1 MATTQLAAVIGN
13 ANVFGQWV
21 LEETMRLSG
30 IDASPVVAEDD
41 ELNAWLATQGNIKWT
56 GPKYDSL
63 DRTQVEKVITQTD
76 GAQFAGGTAA
86 AVPLDITS
94 HIEEA
99 VRTERANWWS
109 ASKLSKY
116 LNLRQSDPL
125 QMIISDLA
133 GYWAFRRQAMWLS
146 AWLGVFADNDLA
158 PGGSDTHT
166 QFDLTLDRSNAGAF
180 SAGVT
185 NFTAEN
191 AIDTLGLMGDAED
204 DLGYIVTHSTVRRT
218 MEKNDLL
225 DVIKDSQPGQPK
237 SYRGRPLIVNDE
249 MTKGAGNV
257 YHTYFMGAGCTRRG
271 VGQPDDSFELAHFAE
286 AANGGGQDV
295 AFSRVRWCLHPKG
308 YRFIGTPA
316 GAGGATNAELAA
328 AANWSRSAKER
339 KQVKVARLITTES

>member
-1 MATTQLAAVIGN
+1 MATTQLSDVIGN
-13 ANVFGQWV
+13 PQVFGQWLV
-21 LEETMRLSG
+21 EETKRLSG
-30 IDASPVVAEDD
+30 IDNSPIVVDDAELDD
-41 ELNAWLATQGNIKWT
+41 WLQREGNIKWT
-56 GPKYDSL
+56 GPRYDSL
-63 DRTQVEKVITQTD
+63 DRTQVEKIITQTD
-76 GAQFAGGTAA
+76 GVQFSGGTAA
-86 AVPLDITS
+86 AVPLNITS

-109 ASKLSKY
+109 ASQLSKY

-125 QMIISDLA
+125 QAILNDLG

-146 AWLGVFADNDLA
+146 MWLGVFADNDLA

-166 QFDLTLDRSNAGAF
+166 QFDLTLDRSNGGVF
-180 SAGVT
+180 SQGVT

-204 DLGYIVTHSTVRRT
+204 DLGYLVTHSVVRRT

-225 DVIKDSQPGQPK
+225 DVIKDSTPGQPK
-237 SYRGRPLIVNDE
+237 SYRGRPIIVNDE

-271 VGQPDDSFELAHFAE
+271 VGTPDNAFEMGRFPE
-286 AANGGGQDV
+286 AANGGGQNV
-295 AFSRVRWCLHPKG
+295 VFNRVRWCLHPKG

-316 GAGGATNAELAA
+316 GAGGVTNAELAA

-339 KQVKVARLITTES
+339 KQIPVARLITTES